1 MDPQTDD
8 LEQAAARLEAALE
21 RIARA
26 GAAAQVAPQAVTGE
40 EAAQAQAEAER
51 ARAER
56 AEVVARLDSLIAKLR
71 AALESA
77 AA

>member
-8 LEQAAARLEAALE
+8 LEQAAVRLEAALE

-26 GAAAQVAPQAVTGE
+26 GAAAQAAPQPVAGE
-40 EAAQAQAEAER
+40 AAAQAQAAAER

-71 AALESA
+71 AALASA